1 MRKLTMI
8 TEIDL
13 LRDDIPRLEK
23 KFGGGNLFVQVL
35 KAQLA
40 SIQTNPEQRIALG
53 RSQEGFVNQK
63 DPHSDREMKH

>member
-1 MRKLTMI
+1 MI

-40 SIQTNPEQRIALG
+40 SLQSNPEQSIALG

-63 DPHSDREMKH
+63 DPHTDRE